1 VSGLV
6 VLVLVLI
13 LVLVLHI
20 ITLFTEKTQ
29 KMIPDAEDD
38 GSKTIEYDEFL
49 MMITHKILKM
59 TSDERRWVAQ
69 ALKYTIVPVG
79 RNRVDHR
86 ELGFKPLGP

>member
-6 VLVLVLI
+6 VLVLILI

>member
-29 KMIPDAEDD
+29 KMIPDAEDE

>member
-1 VSGLV
+1 MSGLV

-13 LVLVLHI
+13 LVFVLHI

>member
-1 VSGLV
+1 MSGLV

-29 KMIPDAEDD
+29 KMIPDAEDE

>member
-1 VSGLV
+1 
-6 VLVLVLI
+6 
-13 LVLVLHI
+13 
-20 ITLFTEKTQ
+20 
-29 KMIPDAEDD
+29 
-38 GSKTIEYDEFL
+38 

>member
-1 VSGLV
+1 
-6 VLVLVLI
+6 
-13 LVLVLHI
+13 
-20 ITLFTEKTQ
+20 
-29 KMIPDAEDD
+29 MIPDAEDD
-38 GSKTIEYDEFL
+38 GSGTIEYDEFL

>member
-1 VSGLV
+1 MSGLV
-6 VLVLVLI
+6 VLVLVVI

>member
-1 VSGLV
+1 MLWPSVFELAK
-6 VLVLVLI
+6 
-13 LVLVLHI
+13 
-20 ITLFTEKTQ
+20 EKTQ

>member
-1 VSGLV
+1 MTS
-6 VLVLVLI
+6 
-13 LVLVLHI
+13 
-20 ITLFTEKTQ
+20 
-29 KMIPDAEDD
+29 DAEDD
-38 GSKTIEYDEFL
+38 GSGTIEYDEFL

>member
-1 VSGLV
+1 MSGLV

>member
-69 ALKYTIVPVG
+69 ALKYIIVPVG